1 MRKRKCQDPGQ
12 TSQRSCG
19 LLAQRPH
26 ARPSTEGGSKPRRH
40 HHGHRRAVRGA
51 WRSPTPRKG
60 AAMPAAAETH
70 TAGPVPVPRRG
81 WPRAARP
88 PWKGKVRGAEPAQGQ
103 MGACRGHVT
112 RTGSQVSMFLGVC
125 GGQPGRPSLC
135 VMVSWVWCCPLLGG
149 SCPGGPPPIRGSEP
163 QAPRPAALFPP
174 SGLSCTRF
182 L

>member
-1 MRKRKCQDPGQ
+1 MPRPRADKSAELPP
-12 TSQRSCG
+12 
-19 LLAQRPH
+19 LAQRPH
-26 ARPSTEGGSKPRRH
+26 ARPSTEGGSPADTATATDELSAGPGEAPPHERKQLCLRQRRH
-40 HHGHRRAVRGA
+40 
-51 WRSPTPRKG
+51 
-60 AAMPAAAETH
+60 
-70 TAGPVPVPRRG
+70 TADSVPIPRRG

-88 PWKGKVRGAEPAQGQ
+88 HRKGKGRGAGPAQGQ

-112 RTGSQVSMFLGVC
+112 RTRSQVSMFLGVR

-174 SGLSCTRF
+174 AGLSCTRF

>member
-12 TSQRSCG
+12 TSQRSCRLWLSGPTPAPARREEAPQTPPGPQTSCPRG
-19 LLAQRPH
+19 LEKPHPMKGSSSVCGSADTHSRLCPHPETGLAQSGP
-26 ARPSTEGGSKPRRH
+26 
-40 HHGHRRAVRGA
+40 AV
-51 WRSPTPRKG
+51 SERKG
-60 AAMPAAAETH
+60 E
-70 TAGPVPVPRRG
+70 GSR
-81 WPRAARP
+81 
-88 PWKGKVRGAEPAQGQ
+88 PAQGQ

-112 RTGSQVSMFLGVC
+112 RTRSQVSMFLGVR

-174 SGLSCTRF
+174 AGLSCTRF

>member
-1 MRKRKCQDPGQ
+1 MPRPRADKSAELPP
-12 TSQRSCG
+12 
-19 LLAQRPH
+19 LAQRPH
-26 ARPSTEGGSKPRRH
+26 ARPSTEGGSPADTARTTDELSAGLEKPHPMKESSSVCGSADTHSRLCPH
-40 HHGHRRAVRGA
+40 PETGLAQSGPAV
-51 WRSPTPRKG
+51 SERKG
-60 AAMPAAAETH
+60 E
-70 TAGPVPVPRRG
+70 GSR
-81 WPRAARP
+81 
-88 PWKGKVRGAEPAQGQ
+88 PAQGQ

-112 RTGSQVSMFLGVC
+112 RTRSQVSMFLGVL

-174 SGLSCTRF
+174 AGLSCTRF